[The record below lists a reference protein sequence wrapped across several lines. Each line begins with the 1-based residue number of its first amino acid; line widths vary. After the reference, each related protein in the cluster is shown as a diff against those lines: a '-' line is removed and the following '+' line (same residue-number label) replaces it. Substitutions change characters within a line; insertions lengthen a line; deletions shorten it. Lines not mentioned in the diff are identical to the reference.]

1 MTANVKKI
9 LLNFKKSSMYNTIC
23 IYTFID
29 NLTLKERRKHINIQ
43 LNCPKF

>member
-9 LLNFKKSSMYNTIC
+9 NSKKSSMYNTIC
-23 IYTFID
+23 IHTFID
-29 NLTLKERRKHINIQ
+29 NLTLKERRKCINIQ